1 MAADPNTT
9 RPLRATVTDGGNRV
23 AGGGVARGEM
33 TFAATVIPF
42 WSVKE
47 TSRYDRDAPSVRA
60 RGEIVT
66 SRAEQERAKV
76 GREVPEA
83 SARSVALDVRMEGVL
98 SGDARAFEGL
108 YLALAPRV
116 RGFLRGLCG
125 DERTAE
131 DLTQTT
137 FLKIHRA
144 RHTYQRGAP
153 VEPWVFAIARR
164 TWLDHRRSRRR
175 HPEDLSADGTVPEPV
190 ARDEAP
196 EGFDR
201 LDPAVADALQAGL
214 AALPDTQ
221 REAVVLLK
229 VEGLSVADAAQIV
242 GVTPGALKVRA
253 HRGYE
258 ALRKAIGLR
267 RST

>member
-1 MAADPNTT
+1 MTSGVEDG
-9 RPLRATVTDGGNRV
+9 RASG
-23 AGGGVARGEM
+23 
-33 TFAATVIPF
+33 
-42 WSVKE
+42 
-47 TSRYDRDAPSVRA
+47 
-60 RGEIVT
+60 
-66 SRAEQERAKV
+66 
-76 GREVPEA
+76 GREEREV
-83 SARSVALDVRMEGVL
+83 SARSAALNARMEAVL
-98 SGDARAFEGL
+98 AGDVRAFEGL
-108 YLALAPRV
+108 YRALAPRV

-125 DERTAE
+125 DDRAAE

-175 HPEDLSADGTVPEPV
+175 HPEDLSADGTVPEPLV
-190 ARDEAP
+190 PDDAP

-214 AALPDTQ
+214 AALPEAQ

-267 RST
+267 RLT

>member
-1 MAADPNTT
+1 MSFASIIA
-9 RPLRATVTDGGNRV
+9 PLWIEQDIARYECPSFKGRS
-23 AGGGVARGEM
+23 RGE
-33 TFAATVIPF
+33 VV
-42 WSVKE
+42 S
-47 TSRYDRDAPSVRA
+47 
-60 RGEIVT
+60 
-66 SRAEQERAKV
+66 SRADDERPEPGRAKLDV
-76 GREVPEA
+76 
-83 SARSVALDVRMEGVL
+83 SARSAALDARMEAVL

-108 YLALAPRV
+108 YRALAPRV

-144 RHTYQRGAP
+144 RSTYQRGAP

-175 HPEDLSADGTVPEPV
+175 HPEDLSADGVVPEP
-190 ARDEAP
+190 ASRDEAA

-214 AALPDTQ
+214 AALPEAQ
-221 REAVVLLK
+221 REAVLLLK
-229 VEGLSVADAAQIV
+229 AEGLSVADAAQIV

-267 RST
+267 RQT